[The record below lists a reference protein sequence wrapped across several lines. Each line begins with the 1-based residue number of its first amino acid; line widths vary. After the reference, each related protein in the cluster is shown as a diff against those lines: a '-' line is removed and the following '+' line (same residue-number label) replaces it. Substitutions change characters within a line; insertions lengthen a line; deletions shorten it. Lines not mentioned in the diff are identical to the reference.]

1 MTFTSRLRVIFRT
14 KSNRALDRLEDP
26 REALDDSYDQQVK
39 MLQQVRQGLA
49 EVATAKKRIELQGQE
64 MGLRHQRLAGQAE
77 EALNQGR
84 DDLARVALER
94 RALLENQVAAIRDQY
109 RSLQQQQARLQDN
122 ERRLAERVAAFRTE
136 KESIKASYAASVAQ
150 VKANEAAAG
159 IGSQMT
165 DVGANLDRAKD
176 KVAQMQARAAATDEL
191 LATGALNDLTAPPD
205 ADLERQLSSGALTAD
220 VERQLQSM
228 KASRAAHSGAG
239 PVPPNNSV
247 PPNNPVPPN
256 NTGSTKNTVPPKN
269 AHGDSR
275 GENPD
280 SWLGIGQGPRAS

>member
-136 KESIKASYAASVAQ
+136 KESIKANYAASVAQ

-191 LATGALNDLTAPPD
+191 LATGALSDLTAPPD
-205 ADLERQLSSGALTAD
+205 ADLERQLSSGALSAE
-220 VERQLQSM
+220 VERELQSM
-228 KASRAAHSGAG
+228 KASRAAQPGAG
-239 PVPPNNSV
+239 VPPTNA
-247 PPNNPVPPN
+247 PDTAHPNNVRQN
-256 NTGSTKNTVPPKN
+256 NGHSD
-269 AHGDSR
+269 ARGD
-275 GENPD
+275 NPD
-280 SWLGIGQGPRAS
+280 GWLGIGQGPRAS